1 MGQGQLVICTCLSLS
16 CHLPFLLPP
25 DLGHEHP
32 QGNGGTR
39 KKSGRPKEPKPKTL
53 RLKHTYLSKD
63 RVLGCSLNTSS
74 GQVVN
79 FKFSIEYDKPKEI
92 YHNFV
97 REGGEGWEESGV
109 KS

>member
-1 MGQGQLVICTCLSLS
+1 MCVCAFPTT
-16 CHLPFLLPP
+16 P
-25 DLGHEHP
+25 DLGHEQP

-39 KKSGRPKEPKPKTL
+39 KKSGRSKETKTKTL

-63 RVLGCSLNTSS
+63 RVLGCSLNTSV

-92 YHNFV
+92 FHNFV
-97 REGGEGWEESGV
+97 REEREGGKQVRCEDAIMVIFLDSG
-109 KS
+109 